1 MKIKYLMIPQT
12 RKNLYA
18 NIANLVV
25 NIIVGVYYTPYL
37 VNQLGLAAYGII
49 PLTLIVNQYIS
60 VLTGSL
66 TGALSRF
73 YTIYIQKE
81 NFTKASE
88 VINTSLIAIFILI
101 IFIVP
106 FFIWLVIDLDLVFN
120 IPSDLQRAARLLF
133 VFTGS
138 SFFVSLISSS
148 LNISLYAYNRL
159 DLMNVITLIRIG
171 FKFLLIIVFFECI
184 EVNIEFVGLSN
195 LCTELLVLILNVYFF
210 LKQTKRRVKLG
221 FSFFE
226 KATLVSILGMT
237 VWTMIHQ
244 LGDVAI
250 YRVDNI
256 IVNQYWGTELSGA
269 LGAVAEFCV
278 YISLVVGV
286 ISSLFG
292 PIILIA
298 YSKQNHDEVQKLTI
312 NDSLIVGVLSAS
324 IVGSLIGYS
333 VPILDIWLG
342 EEFVVYNNWLILK
355 ILSLPFFS
363 AAGIYAYVNRSW
375 NKVKYPAVFTIVL
388 GLINIIGLI
397 IISKKITT
405 DSISVVQ
412 LMLFFSFF
420 IIIVQSYGVNTFFF
434 NRIYPGNAG
443 KIRIIFFKICTA
455 ICIAI
460 CSSTILLRIYRP
472 ENFWELILSLVITGL
487 ISISISVFT
496 LFSVKQRLFILSII
510 K

>member
-1 MKIKYLMIPQT
+1 MIPQT
-12 RKNLYA
+12 RKNLYT

-25 NIIVGVYYTPYL
+25 NIVVGIYYTPYL

-66 TGALSRF
+66 TSALSRF

-81 NFTKASE
+81 NFAKASE
-88 VINTSLIAIFILI
+88 VISTSLIAIFVLIL
-101 IFIVP
+101 FIVP

-120 IPSDLQRAARLLF
+120 IPKQLQQAAQLLF
-133 VFTGS
+133 IFTGG

-159 DLMNVITLIRIG
+159 DLMNVITLTRIG
-171 FKFLLIIVFFECI
+171 FKFLLVIVFFESI
-184 EVNIEFVGLSN
+184 EVNIIFVGLSN
-195 LCTELLVLILNVYFF
+195 LCTELLVLILNIYFF
-210 LKQTKRRVKLG
+210 LRQTKKKVKFGLSY
-221 FSFFE
+221 FVRT
-226 KATLVSILGMT
+226 TLVSILGMA
-237 VWTMIHQ
+237 VWTVIHQ

-269 LGAVAEFCV
+269 LGAVSEFGV
-278 YISLVVGV
+278 YVSLVVGV

-298 YSKQNHDEVQKLTI
+298 YSKQNHDEVQKLTM

-333 VPILDIWLG
+333 VPILEIWLG
-342 EEFVVYNNWLILK
+342 KEFVVYNSWLILK
-355 ILSLPFFS
+355 MLSLPFFS

-375 NKVKYPAVFTIVL
+375 NKVKYPALFTDVL
-388 GLINIIGLI
+388 GVINIIGLI
-397 IISKKITT
+397 LISEKSTIDTM
-405 DSISVVQ
+405 SVIK
-412 LMLFFSFF
+412 LMLFFSVF
-420 IIIVQSYGVNTFFF
+420 IIIVQSYGVNAFFF

-443 KIRIIFFKICTA
+443 QIKFVFLKICIS
-455 ICIAI
+455 ICVSI
-460 CSSTILLRIYRP
+460 CSSTILLKVYQP
-472 ENFWELILSLVITGL
+472 KNLVELVLVLSITIL
-487 ISISISVFT
+487 ISVLISVLT
-496 LFSVKQRLFILSII
+496 LFSTQQRLFIFSII